1 MFISKKKLA
10 KYIKM
15 LKDNNRK
22 EDLGANY
29 ENDLTEKQIRINIYA
44 NGFEDG
50 TDNFYNA
57 ICAKC
62 KIKRY

>member
-1 MFISKKKLA
+1 
-10 KYIKM
+10 M

-22 EDLGANY
+22 EDIGAKY
-29 ENDLTEKQIRINIYA
+29 ENDLTEKQIRTNIYA

-57 ICAKC
+57 ICAKF
-62 KIKRY
+62 KIKRD